1 MTRNKIFRLAMFMM
15 IAAFVLAAC
24 GSGET
29 PPPEVVDALTN
40 VELDQAV
47 DTADEDVDVT
57 DHEDQG
63 DVDSDVDV
71 GLDEDTDAAEE
82 PVAEEPVAPK
92 PDPKSGLEAS
102 DPATV
107 MLASG
112 SPQLVEFFAYW

>member
-1 MTRNKIFRLAMFMM
+1 MKRKKVLRLAIFLM

-40 VELDQAV
+40 VELDQPA
-47 DTADEDVDVT
+47 DTADDAGDDLADDAARSED
-57 DHEDQG
+57 EDQP
-63 DVDSDVDV
+63 DMDSD
-71 GLDEDTDAAEE
+71 EAAEPISLPPE
-82 PVAEEPVAPK
+82 PKA
-92 PDPKSGLEAS
+92 GLEAT
-102 DPATV
+102 DPSTV